1 MISKANQLAGFY
13 MIATLAFNELRTLQ
27 NSQKK
32 SCAGVAFLVKFQ
44 ALRSVGRQN
53 KNNIIWFLG
62 SVFKKENC
70 RANTEEKLA
79 IYNLS

>member
-1 MISKANQLAGFY
+1 

-32 SCAGVAFLVKFQ
+32 TFAGVDFLVKFQ

-53 KNNIIWFLG
+53 KNNII
-62 SVFKKENC
+62 
-70 RANTEEKLA
+70 
-79 IYNLS
+79 